1 MWMRNSRAGE
11 EPMFEQKR
19 AEHLSWGAVAAE
31 AFWGQLWGLITVGEK
46 SRRRKQHTEPHE
58 SYSESRTV
66 APVWLPPIPWG
77 GRGSGNNDQGPKLW
91 LGAQGNEESEHPGAR
106 DEIGMTL
113 EARVRN
119 SMMEETA
126 PRERPG
132 PGSWPLPDNL
142 SSSPSPSPT
151 SAIPG
156 LRDLSSGSNWGTP
169 GPQGAGVGGESG
181 YDKGDISWLA
191 EMISRHVFC
200 RGQQYGVYRDVY
212 ICR

>member
-1 MWMRNSRAGE
+1 MNPTQDPEQWHLCGFHSSPGEDRAPGT
-11 EPMFEQKR
+11 MTR
-19 AEHLSWGAVAAE
+19 ALCSG
-31 AFWGQLWGLITVGEK
+31 WGL
-46 SRRRKQHTEPHE
+46 
-58 SYSESRTV
+58 
-66 APVWLPPIPWG
+66 
-77 GRGSGNNDQGPKLW
+77 RGTRNLST
-91 LGAQGNEESEHPGAR
+91 PGAR

-142 SSSPSPSPT
+142 SPSPSPSPT